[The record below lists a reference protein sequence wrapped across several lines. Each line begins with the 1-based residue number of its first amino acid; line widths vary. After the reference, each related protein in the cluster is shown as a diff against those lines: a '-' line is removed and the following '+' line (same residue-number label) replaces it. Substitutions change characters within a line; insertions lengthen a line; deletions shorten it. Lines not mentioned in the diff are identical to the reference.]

1 MYARAKE
8 KENPLFLCF
17 SAGKAKKYLEKFGN
31 KSRSLYLCIIKI
43 KNQTHT
49 TMKATE
55 VRIVNAKQENGN
67 VFFHLNDGKTIV
79 RTMCAQEIAT
89 ANRIRNTHG
98 EEARIAEFVR
108 LFNEKYSEPQNLTNV
123 ELDAEERRFFELHN
137 IRNIYP
143 LTPEEEDEYQR
154 LLNND

>member
-1 MYARAKE
+1 
-8 KENPLFLCF
+8 
-17 SAGKAKKYLEKFGN
+17 
-31 KSRSLYLCIIKI
+31 
-43 KNQTHT
+43 
-49 TMKATE
+49 MKATE
-55 VRIVNAKQENGN
+55 VRIINAKQENGK
-67 VFFHLNDGKTIV
+67 VFFHLTNGKTVV

-137 IRNIYP
+137 IRKIYP
-143 LTPEEEDEYQR
+143 LTPEEEEEYQR

>member
-1 MYARAKE
+1 
-8 KENPLFLCF
+8 
-17 SAGKAKKYLEKFGN
+17 
-31 KSRSLYLCIIKI
+31 
-43 KNQTHT
+43 
-49 TMKATE
+49 MKAIE
-55 VRIVNAKQENGN
+55 VRIVNAKQENGK

-108 LFNEKYSEPQNLTNV
+108 LFNEKYSDAQNLKNV

-137 IRNIYP
+137 IRKIHP
-143 LTPEEEDEYQR
+143 LTPEEEYEYNR
-154 LLNND
+154 ISNN